1 MNEEARPPSSSVTQ
15 HSAFVISFMNLLGL
29 FRRQIQVARVSGIPV
44 RIDYRWFVVFALSA
58 WVIALSFREG
68 TTITQF
74 VRLGPAWAWAAGVV
88 TTLALFLSIFGHELS
103 HALLARAE
111 GIESDEI
118 VLHPFGGLTRLRRE
132 PDNPRAEFRIAIAGP
147 SASFLIG
154 VLALVGFYVSKL
166 ARLDALAASLS
177 IVGFWN
183 FTIAA
188 SNLLP
193 GYPLDGGRVLRAFLW
208 KRTGQLE
215 DATRAAATGGQL
227 IGGALVVFGG
237 WFYLRVQDPFMGL
250 WLALVGF
257 FLFDAA
263 RSVVRRRGSPRTAG
277 DAMTAPVSVEPD
289 ATVAHFVDHV
299 LPLHRQEAVA
309 VARGHSLHGILTLR
323 DLKDLPRERWRQ
335 TRVSDVMRPVAPQL
349 FVAPQTPLARAE
361 ALLNDNG
368 AGALAVVNGEGRLV
382 GLLLSGRVKRRS
394 KSGA

>member
-1 MNEEARPPSSSVTQ
+1 M
-15 HSAFVISFMNLLGL
+15 
-29 FRRQIQVARVSGIPV
+29 ARVSGIPV

-58 WVIALSFREG
+58 WVIAFSFREG
-68 TTITQF
+68 TTMTQF
-74 VRLGPAWAWAAGVV
+74 VQLSRPAAWAAGIA
-88 TTLALFLSIFGHELS
+88 TTFALFLSIFGHELS

-118 VLHPFGGLTRLRRE
+118 MLHPFGGLTRLRRE

-154 VLALVGFYVSKL
+154 VAALAGFYV
-166 ARLDALAASLS
+166 ARLAGRDALAAALS

-183 FTIAA
+183 FVIAA

-208 KRTGQLE
+208 KKTGRLE
-215 DATRAAATGGQL
+215 DATRVASLGGQL

-237 WFYLRVQDPFMGL
+237 YFYLVWRDPFMGL

-263 RSVVRRRGSPRTAG
+263 RSVVRRRRTLKTAG

-289 ATVAHFVDHV
+289 ATVSSFVDNV
-299 LPLHRQEAVA
+299 LTLHRQEAFA
-309 VARGHSLHGILTLR
+309 VARAGRLHGLLTLR
-323 DLKDLPRERWRQ
+323 DLKDLPRERWHT
-335 TRVSDVMRPVAPQL
+335 TRVGDVMRPVSPEL
-349 FVAPQTPLARAE
+349 FVGPQTPLARAE
-361 ALLNDNG
+361 RLMNENG
-368 AGALAVVNGEGRLV
+368 AGALAVVNQGGELV
-382 GLLLSGRVKRRS
+382 GFLLRSRVRARVKV
-394 KSGA
+394 KA

>member
-1 MNEEARPPSSSVTQ
+1 MS
-15 HSAFVISFMNLLGL
+15 LLRL

-58 WVIALSFREG
+58 WTLAFSFEHG
-68 TTITQF
+68 TLKTHT
-74 VRLGPAWAWAAGVV
+74 VRLDAATAWVAGLV
-88 TTLALFLSIFGHELS
+88 TTFALFLSIFGHELS
-103 HALLARAE
+103 HALFARAE

-154 VLALVGFYVSKL
+154 LVAFAGFYLSKL
-166 ARLDALAASLS
+166 AGLEALPAALS

-208 KRTGQLE
+208 KRSGQLE
-215 DATRAAATGGQL
+215 DATRVAGLGGQL
-227 IGGALVVFGG
+227 IGGALIVFGG
-237 WFYLRVQDPFMGL
+237 YFYLVWRDPFMGL

-263 RSVVRRRGSPRTAG
+263 RAVTRPRGTMRTAG

-289 ATVAHFVDHV
+289 STVGHFIDHV
-299 LPLHRQEAVA
+299 LPLHRQEAFTVA
-309 VARGHSLHGILTLR
+309 LNGRLHGLLTLR
-323 DLKDLPRERWRQ
+323 DLKGLPRERWHQ
-335 TRVSDVMRPVAPQL
+335 TRVRDVMRPVAQNL
-349 FVAPQTPLARAE
+349 FVAPSTPLRRAE
-361 ALLNDNG
+361 RLMNENG
-368 AGALAVVNGEGRLV
+368 AGALAVVDEAGRLV
-382 GLLLSGRVKRRS
+382 GFLRRGRVTRRARA
-394 KSGA
+394 KA

>member
-1 MNEEARPPSSSVTQ
+1 MN
-15 HSAFVISFMNLLGL
+15 FLGL
-29 FRRQIQVARVSGIPV
+29 FKKQIQVARVAGIPV
-44 RIDYRWFVVFALSA
+44 RIDYRWFFVFALSA
-58 WVIALSFREG
+58 WVIAVSFREG
-68 TTITQF
+68 TTMTQF
-74 VRLGPAWAWAAGVV
+74 VQLDDAAAWVAGIL
-88 TTLALFLSIFGHELS
+88 TTFALFLSIFGHELS

-154 VLALVGFYVSKL
+154 VLALAGFYACSL
-166 ARLDALAASLS
+166 AGLRATGAALS

-208 KRTGQLE
+208 KKTGQLD
-215 DATRAAATGGQL
+215 DATRIAGLGGQL

-237 WFYLRVQDPFMGL
+237 YFYLVWRDPFMGL

-263 RSVVRRRGSPRTAG
+263 RAVTRPRKSLKTAG

-289 ATVAHFVDHV
+289 STVSHFIDHV
-299 LPLHRQEAVA
+299 LPLHRQEAFTVA
-309 VARGHSLHGILTLR
+309 HARRLQGILTLA
-323 DLKDLPRERWRQ
+323 DLKSLPRERWHN
-335 TRVSDVMRPVAPQL
+335 TRIRDVMRPVEPGL
-349 FVAPQTPLARAE
+349 FVEPSTPLARAE
-361 ALLNDNG
+361 RLMNENG
-368 AGALAVVNGEGRLV
+368 AGALAVIDGAGELV
-382 GLLLSGRVKRRS
+382 GFLLRGRIKRRVKV
-394 KSGA
+394 KA

>member
-1 MNEEARPPSSSVTQ
+1 MKFLQ
-15 HSAFVISFMNLLGL
+15 L
-29 FRRQIQVARVSGIPV
+29 FRQQIQVARVSGIPV

-58 WVIALSFREG
+58 WVIAASFRTG
-68 TTITQF
+68 TTATQF
-74 VRLGPAWAWAAGVV
+74 VRLGEAGAWAVGVA
-88 TTLALFLSIFGHELS
+88 TTFALFLSIFGHELS

-154 VLALVGFYVSKL
+154 VAAFVGFYVSKL
-166 ARLDALAASLS
+166 ARLDALAAALS

-208 KRTGQLE
+208 KKTGQLE
-215 DATRAAATGGQL
+215 DATRVASLGGQL
-227 IGGALVVFGG
+227 IGGALIIFGG
-237 WFYLRVQDPFMGL
+237 YFYFFWLDPFMGL

-263 RSVVRRRGSPRTAG
+263 RSVVRRRKSLQTAA
-277 DAMTAPVSVEPD
+277 DAMTAPVAVEPD
-289 ATVAHFVDHV
+289 ATVSQFVDNF

-309 VARGHSLHGILTLR
+309 VARARRLHGILTLR
-323 DLKDLPRERWRQ
+323 DLKELPRERWHT
-335 TRVSDVMRPVAPQL
+335 TRVRDVMRPVSPQL
-349 FVAPQTPLARAE
+349 FVAPHTPLARAE
-361 ALLNDNG
+361 RLMNENG
-368 AGALAVVNGEGRLV
+368 AGALAVVNQSGELV
-382 GLLLSGRVKRRS
+382 GFLLRGSIKRRVKV
-394 KSGA
+394 KA

>member
-1 MNEEARPPSSSVTQ
+1 MNFLS
-15 HSAFVISFMNLLGL
+15 L

-44 RIDYRWFVVFALSA
+44 RIDYRWFLVFALSA
-58 WVIALSFREG
+58 WVIAVSFRKG
-68 TTITQF
+68 TTMTQF
-74 VRLGPAWAWAAGVV
+74 VRLEGASAWVAGVL
-88 TTLALFLSIFGHELS
+88 TTFALFLSIFGHELS

-154 VLALVGFYVSKL
+154 VLALAGFYVCSL
-166 ARLDALAASLS
+166 AHWRATGAALS

-215 DATRAAATGGQL
+215 DATRVASLGGQL
-227 IGGALVVFGG
+227 IGGALVFFGG
-237 WFYLRVQDPFMGL
+237 WFYLRAGDPFMGL
-250 WLALVGF
+250 WLTLVGF

-263 RSVVRRRGSPRTAG
+263 RAVVRRRKQMKTAG

-289 ATVAHFVDHV
+289 ATVGHFIDHI
-299 LPLHRQEAVA
+299 LPLHRQEAFTVA
-309 VARGHSLHGILTLR
+309 HARRLHGILTLG
-323 DLKDLPRERWRQ
+323 DLKSLPRERWHQ
-335 TRVSDVMRPVAPQL
+335 TFIRDVMRPVSPGL
-349 FVAPQTPLARAE
+349 FVEPSTPLARAE
-361 ALLNDNG
+361 RLMNENG
-368 AGALAVVNGEGRLV
+368 AGALAVIDGAGDLV
-382 GLLLSGRVKRRS
+382 GFLLRGRVKRRV
-394 KSGA
+394 KAGV

>member
-1 MNEEARPPSSSVTQ
+1 MN
-15 HSAFVISFMNLLGL
+15 FLGL

-58 WVIALSFREG
+58 WVIAFSFREG
-68 TTITQF
+68 TTMTQF
-74 VRLGPAWAWAAGVV
+74 VRLAWPAAWAAGVV
-88 TTLALFLSIFGHELS
+88 TTFALFLSIFGHELS

-118 VLHPFGGLTRLRRE
+118 MLHPFGGLTRLRRE
-132 PDNPRAEFRIAIAGP
+132 PDSPRAEFRIAIAGP
-147 SASFLIG
+147 SASFLMG
-154 VLALVGFYVSKL
+154 VAALAGFYVSKV
-166 ARLDALAASLS
+166 AGLDALAAALS

-183 FTIAA
+183 FVIAA

-208 KRTGQLE
+208 KKTGQLE
-215 DATRAAATGGQL
+215 DATRVASLGGQL

-237 WFYLRVQDPFMGL
+237 YFYLKLGDPFMGL

-263 RSVVRRRGSPRTAG
+263 RAVVRRRRGVRTAG

-289 ATVAHFVDHV
+289 STVSQFIDNV

-309 VARGHSLHGILTLR
+309 VARERRLHGILTLR
-323 DLKDLPRERWRQ
+323 DLKELPRERWHT
-335 TRVSDVMRPVAPQL
+335 TRVRDVMRPVSPEL
-349 FVAPQTPLARAE
+349 FVGPQTPLARAE
-361 ALLNDNG
+361 RLMSENG
-368 AGALAVVNGEGRLV
+368 AGALAVINSTGELV
-382 GLLLSGRVKRRS
+382 GLLLRGRVKRRV
-394 KSGA
+394 KVKA

>member
-1 MNEEARPPSSSVTQ
+1 MRFLE
-15 HSAFVISFMNLLGL
+15 L
-29 FRRQIQVARVSGIPV
+29 FKRQIQVARVSGIPI

-58 WVIALSFREG
+58 WVIAFSFQQEKG
-68 TTITQF
+68 TTMTQF
-74 VRLGPAWAWAAGVV
+74 VHLDEAAAWAAGIA

-154 VLALVGFYVSKL
+154 IVALSGFYVSKL
-166 ARLDALAASLS
+166 ARLDALAAALS
-177 IVGFWN
+177 IIGFWN
-183 FTIAA
+183 FIIAA

-208 KRTGQLE
+208 KKTGQLE
-215 DATRAAATGGQL
+215 DATRVASLGGQL

-237 WFYLRVQDPFMGL
+237 YFYLKLGDPFMGL

-263 RSVVRRRGSPRTAG
+263 RAVVRQRKSLQTAG

-289 ATVAHFVDHV
+289 ATVSHFVDNV
-299 LPLHRQEAVA
+299 LALHRQEVVA
-309 VARGHSLHGILTLR
+309 VAHAQRLHGILTLR
-323 DLKDLPRERWRQ
+323 DLKELPRERWHTTHVR
-335 TRVSDVMRPVAPQL
+335 DVMRPVAPDL

-361 ALLNDNG
+361 RLMNENG
-368 AGALAVVNGEGRLV
+368 AGALAVVNQAGELV
-382 GLLLSGRVKRRS
+382 GLLLRGRIKRRVKV
-394 KSGA
+394 KS

>member
-1 MNEEARPPSSSVTQ
+1 
-15 HSAFVISFMNLLGL
+15 MNLLGL

-58 WVIALSFREG
+58 WVIAASFRAG
-68 TTITQF
+68 TTVTQF
-74 VRLGPAWAWAAGVV
+74 VQLGEPAAWAVGIA
-88 TTLALFLSIFGHELS
+88 TTFALFLSIFGHELS

-154 VLALVGFYVSKL
+154 VAALAGFYLSKL
-166 ARLDALAASLS
+166 AGLDTLAASLS

-208 KRTGQLE
+208 KKTGQLE
-215 DATRAAATGGQL
+215 DATRVASLGGQL
-227 IGGALVVFGG
+227 IGGALIVFGV
-237 WFYLRVQDPFMGL
+237 WFYVRMADPFMGL

-263 RSVVRRRGSPRTAG
+263 RSVVRRKSLQTAG
-277 DAMTAPVSVEPD
+277 DAMTAPLSVEPE
-289 ATVAHFVDHV
+289 ATVGHFVDNF
-299 LPLHRQEAVA
+299 LPLHRQEAFA
-309 VARGHSLHGILTLR
+309 VARAQRLHGILTLR
-323 DLKDLPRERWRQ
+323 DLKELPRERWHTTLVR
-335 TRVSDVMRPVAPQL
+335 DVMRPVAPDL
-349 FVAPQTPLARAE
+349 FVAPQTPLDRAE
-361 ALLNDNG
+361 RLMNENG
-368 AGALAVVNGEGRLV
+368 AGALAVVNGAGELV
-382 GLLLSGRVKRRS
+382 GLLLRGRIKRRVKS
-394 KSGA
+394 

>member
-1 MNEEARPPSSSVTQ
+1 
-15 HSAFVISFMNLLGL
+15 MNLLRL
-29 FRRQIQVARVSGIPV
+29 FRRQIQVARVLGIPV
-44 RIDYRWFVVFALSA
+44 RIDYRWFLVFALSA
-58 WVIALSFREG
+58 WVIAVSFREG
-68 TTITQF
+68 TTMTQF
-74 VRLGPAWAWAAGVV
+74 VRLGTVAAWAAGVL
-88 TTLALFLSIFGHELS
+88 TTFALFLSIFGHELS

-154 VLALVGFYVSKL
+154 VFALAGFYVSRL
-166 ARLDALAASLS
+166 AGLDALGAALS

-208 KRTGQLE
+208 KRTGQLD
-215 DATRAAATGGQL
+215 DATRVAGLGGQL

-237 WFYLRVQDPFMGL
+237 YFYLIWRDPFMGL

-263 RSVVRRRGSPRTAG
+263 RAVTRRRTSPRTAG
-277 DAMTAPVSVEPD
+277 DAMTAAVSVEPD
-289 ATVAHFVDHV
+289 STVGHFVDHV
-299 LPLHRQEAVA
+299 LTLHRQEAFA
-309 VARGHSLHGILTLR
+309 VARGGRLHGILTLG
-323 DLKDLPRERWRQ
+323 DLRALPRERWHQ
-335 TRVSDVMRPVAPQL
+335 TRVREVMRPVSEEL
-349 FVAPQTPLARAE
+349 FVPPSAPLARAE
-361 ALLNDNG
+361 LLLNENG
-368 AGALAVVNGEGRLV
+368 AGALAVVDGAGQLV
-382 GLLLSGRVKRRS
+382 GLLLRGRIKRRADV
-394 KSGA
+394 KA